1 MADRRQPCSRL
12 QCPAMCGRSSLPRRL
27 NWPSAAA
34 ALARRVRLARLL
46 EAHLDPIARGW
57 QSLAEGG
64 QAASLVPQAVG
75 DGAGKAEQLG
85 AGRRQVDRVV
95 VAGGTGIAPADVG
108 GRLPVVDRLQ
118 RQRLLLGFRRNF
130 AGHLDA
136 AAEHLA
142 VADPEQAKLVFQAGD
157 DAEGGALVVR
167 LQVFHR
173 DAHGERAEAA
183 ERAQHVDAVLQVDQ
197 AEQREGEALVG
208 EQRHL
213 QREGEDVRV
222 GRRQQAVVAEA
233 ADLAV
238 ALEVLRVHR
247 DLAAQAALGQGLAA
261 DAAAQCGA
269 QEQAGQG
276 GWGGQ
281 VEPGGGHWTSPRNR
295 WLSA

>member
-34 ALARRVRLARLL
+34 ALARRVRLAGSSTGS

-136 AAEHLA
+136 AAEHLLSPTQSRPSWSSRRVTMLK
-142 VADPEQAKLVFQAGD
+142 VAPLS
-157 DAEGGALVVR
+157 
-167 LQVFHR
+167 
-173 DAHGERAEAA
+173 
-183 ERAQHVDAVLQVDQ
+183 
-197 AEQREGEALVG
+197 
-208 EQRHL
+208 
-213 QREGEDVRV
+213 
-222 GRRQQAVVAEA
+222 
-233 ADLAV
+233 
-238 ALEVLRVHR
+238 
-247 DLAAQAALGQGLAA
+247 
-261 DAAAQCGA
+261 CGCRFSTA
-269 QEQAGQG
+269 TLTVNGPRPPSARSTSMRFSR
-276 GWGGQ
+276 
-281 VEPGGGHWTSPRNR
+281 WTRPSSGKG
-295 WLSA
+295 SACR

>member
-1 MADRRQPCSRL
+1 M
-12 QCPAMCGRSSLPRRL
+12 
-27 NWPSAAA
+27 
-34 ALARRVRLARLL
+34 
-46 EAHLDPIARGW
+46 
-57 QSLAEGG
+57 
-64 QAASLVPQAVG
+64 G

-247 DLAAQAALGQGLAA
+247 DLAAQPRRSAARRNRPGRAGGAGRSSQAVGIGHLLEIGGCQLSRAPAAGIGRLA
-261 DAAAQCGA
+261 DAAGRAVNRLRDASASRFSTTPAASRSEGFSVMRDGLFLWPLL
-269 QEQAGQG
+269 ER
-276 GWGGQ
+276 GWQ
-281 VEPGGGHWTSPRNR
+281 SCLR
-295 WLSA
+295 WARPMDN